1 MASKTSNA
9 QQSHAVGRGR
19 AAPLMQGDGSKSTIP
34 DTIQTIFEYDQ
45 VLENTLL
52 N

>member
-1 MASKTSNA
+1 MY
-9 QQSHAVGRGR
+9 QSHAAERGR
-19 AAPLMQGDGSKSTIP
+19 TASLMQGDGSKSTIP
-34 DTIQTIFEYDQ
+34 DTTQTIFEYDQ